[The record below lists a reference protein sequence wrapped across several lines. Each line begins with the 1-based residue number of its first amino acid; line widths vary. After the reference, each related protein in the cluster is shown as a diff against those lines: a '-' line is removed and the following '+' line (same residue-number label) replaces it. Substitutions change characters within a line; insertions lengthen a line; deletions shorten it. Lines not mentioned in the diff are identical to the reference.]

1 MRQPLDHRVKLAELP
16 TPVQPMDRLGQHLG
30 LAPGALWVKRDDLTG
45 LAGGGNKTRKL
56 EYLCAD
62 ALSQGADT
70 LVTGA
75 GIQSNHCRQTAA
87 AAAKLGL
94 KCSLVLAG
102 PRPGEASGNVLL
114 DLILGADIVWQEGDL
129 FGGGVD
135 AAIERR
141 AAELAGSGAKTYSIP
156 VGGSNAVGAL
166 GYVRAA
172 NEIREQLPDAH
183 LVVFGTGSC
192 GTHAGLAAGYG
203 DHSKVLGIRIGERED
218 MEGLITEKA
227 AETAVLA
234 GLEKPVGE
242 CQVEH
247 GYLGAGYGQI
257 NDATIEAIEL
267 AGRLEGLICDPV
279 YSGKALSGLIGCVR
293 SGRIPRDQK
302 TVFLHTGGLPGLFSD
317 RFKSVWPI
325 S

>member
-1 MRQPLDHRVKLAELP
+1 MAPLDDRVRLAELP
-16 TPVQPMDRLGQHLG
+16 TPLQPMDRLGAHLG
-30 LAPGALWVKRDDLTG
+30 LAPGTLWVKRDDLTG

-62 ALSQGADT
+62 ALAQGADT

-75 GIQSNHCRQTAA
+75 GVQSNHCRQTAA

-94 KCSLVLAG
+94 SCSLVLAG
-102 PRPGEASGNVLL
+102 QRPDHVSGNVLL
-114 DLILGADIVWQEGDL
+114 DRILGADITWMEADI

-141 AAELAGSGAKTYSIP
+141 AAELADEGRRVYSIP

-172 NEIREQLPDAH
+172 QEIQEQLPEVD

-192 GTHAGLAAGYG
+192 GTQAGMVAGFG
-203 DHSKVLGIRIGERED
+203 DHSNVLGIRIGERDD
-218 MEGLITEKA
+218 MEGLITERA

-234 GLEKPVGE
+234 GLEKPVGD

-247 GYLGAGYGQI
+247 GYLGDGYGQI
-257 NDATIEAIEL
+257 NPATIEAIEL

-279 YSGKALSGLIGCVR
+279 YSGKALSGLIGCYQ
-293 SGRIPRDQK
+293 SGRIPSEAK
-302 TVFLHTGGLPGLFSD
+302 TVFVHTGGLPGLLSD
-317 RFKSVWPI
+317 RFTDVWSVE
-325 S
+325 

>member
-1 MRQPLDHRVKLAELP
+1 MSTPLDERVHLAELP
-16 TPVQPMDRLGQHLG
+16 TPLQPMDRLGAHLG
-30 LAPGALWVKRDDLTG
+30 LAPGTLWVKRDDLTG

-62 ALSQGADT
+62 ALRRGSDT

-75 GIQSNHCRQTAA
+75 GVQSNHCRQTAA

-102 PRPGEASGNVLL
+102 KRPERVSGNVLL
-114 DLILGADIVWQEGDL
+114 DRILGADITWLEGDI

-135 AAIERR
+135 AAIEER
-141 AAELAGSGAKTYSIP
+141 AAELARAGAKTYSIP

-172 NEIREQLPDAH
+172 QEIQEQLPEAD

-192 GTHAGLAAGYG
+192 GTQAGMVAGCG
-203 DHSKVLGIRIGERED
+203 DHSKVLGIRIGERDD
-218 MEGLITEKA
+218 MEGLITERA

-234 GLEKPVGE
+234 GLDKPVGE

-247 GYLGAGYGQI
+247 DYLGDGYGQI

-267 AGRLEGLICDPV
+267 AGRLEGLVCDPV
-279 YSGKALSGLIGCVR
+279 YSGKALSGLIGCFE
-293 SGRIPRDQK
+293 SGRIPKDTK
-302 TVFLHTGGLPGLFSD
+302 TVFVHTGGLPGLLSD
-317 RFKSVWPI
+317 RFSDVWPI
-325 S
+325 Q

>member
-1 MRQPLDHRVKLAELP
+1 MPNPLDRRVTLAELP
-16 TPVQPMDRLGQHLG
+16 TPLQPMDRLGDHLG
-30 LAPGALWVKRDDLTG
+30 LAPGSLWVKRDDLTG
-45 LAGGGNKTRKL
+45 LAAGGNKTRKL
-56 EYLCAD
+56 EYLCAE
-62 ALSQGADT
+62 AIEQGADT

-94 KCSLVLAG
+94 RCSLVLAG
-102 PRPGEASGNVLL
+102 ERPTEATGNVLL
-114 DLILGADIVWQEGDL
+114 DRILGAEITWMEADI
-129 FGGGVD
+129 FGGGLD

-141 AAELAGSGAKTYSIP
+141 AAELAEQGAKTYSIP

-172 NEIREQLPDAH
+172 HEIQVQMPEAD
-183 LVVFGTGSC
+183 LVVLGTGSC
-192 GTHAGLAAGYG
+192 GTQAGLVAGYG
-203 DHSKVLGIRIGERED
+203 DHAKVLGIRIGERAD
-218 MEGLITEKA
+218 MEGLVSERA

-234 GLEKPVGE
+234 GLDKPVGD

-247 GYLGAGYGQI
+247 GYLGDGYGQI

-279 YSGKALSGLIGCVR
+279 YSGKTMSGLIGCYQ
-293 SGRIPRDQK
+293 SGRIPKDSK
-302 TVFLHTGGLPGLFSD
+302 TVFVHTGGLPGLFSD
-317 RFKSVWPI
+317 RFKSIWPI
-325 S
+325 T

>member
-1 MRQPLDHRVKLAELP
+1 MPPILDIRVQLAELP
-16 TPVQPMDRLGQHLG
+16 TPLHPLDRLGAHLG
-30 LAPGALWVKRDDLTG
+30 LAPGRLWVKRDDLTG

-62 ALSQGADT
+62 ALAQGADT

-75 GIQSNHCRQTAA
+75 GVQSNHCRQTAA

-94 KCSLVLAG
+94 ECSLVLGGA
-102 PRPGEASGNVLL
+102 RPDEITGNVLL

-129 FGGGVD
+129 FGGGID

-141 AAELAGSGAKTYSIP
+141 AAELADEGAKTYAIP
-156 VGGSNAVGAL
+156 VGGSNAIGAL

-172 NEIREQLPDAH
+172 HEIQSQLPDAD

-192 GTHAGLAAGYG
+192 GTHAGLVAGYG
-203 DHSKVLGIRIGERED
+203 DHSKVLGIRIGERDD

-234 GLEKPVGE
+234 GLDKPVGE

-247 GYLGAGYGQI
+247 GYLGDGYGRI
-257 NDATIEAIEL
+257 NEATIEAIEL

-279 YSGKALSGLIGCVR
+279 YTGKALSGLIGCIR
-293 SGRIPRDQK
+293 SGRIPKDAK
-302 TVFLHTGGLPGLFSD
+302 TVFVHTGGLPGLFSN
-317 RFKSVWPI
+317 RFKSVWSAP
-325 S
+325 

>member
-1 MRQPLDHRVKLAELP
+1 ME
-16 TPVQPMDRLGQHLG
+16 RLGAHLG
-30 LAPGALWVKRDDLTG
+30 LASGTLWVKRDDLTG

-56 EYLCAD
+56 EYLCHE
-62 ALSQGADT
+62 ALEQGADT

-102 PRPGEASGNVLL
+102 ARPDVATGNVLL
-114 DLILGADIVWQEGDL
+114 DRILGADITWEEGDL
-129 FGGGVD
+129 FGGEVD

-141 AAELAGSGAKTYSIP
+141 AAELREQGANTYSIP
-156 VGGSNAVGAL
+156 VGGSNPVGAL

-172 NEIREQLPDAH
+172 REIQEQLPDADM
-183 LVVFGTGSC
+183 VVFGTGSC

-218 MEGLITEKA
+218 MEGVITERA

-234 GLEKPVGE
+234 GLDKPVGD

-247 GYLGAGYGQI
+247 GYLGEGYGQI

-279 YSGKALSGLIGCVR
+279 YSGKALSGLIGCFR
-293 SGRIPRDQK
+293 SGRLAKDTK
-302 TVFLHTGGLPGLFSD
+302 TVFIHTGGLPGLLSD
-317 RFKSVWPI
+317 RFTNVWPVR
-325 S
+325 

>member
-1 MRQPLDHRVKLAELP
+1 MPQPLDNRVRLAELP
-16 TPVQPMDRLGQHLG
+16 TPLHPMDRLGQHLG
-30 LAPGALWVKRDDLTG
+30 LAPGTLWVKRDDLSG

-56 EYLCAD
+56 EYLCAE
-62 ALSQGADT
+62 ALAQGADT

-75 GIQSNHCRQTAA
+75 GVQSNHCRQTAA

-94 KCSLVLAG
+94 KCSLILAG
-102 PRPGEASGNVLL
+102 QRPAEATGNVLL
-114 DLILGADIVWQEGDL
+114 DRILGADIVFAEGDL

-135 AAIERR
+135 EAIERR
-141 AAELAGSGAKTYSIP
+141 AAELADAGAKTYSIP
-156 VGGSNAVGAL
+156 VGGSNPVGAL

-172 NEIREQLPDAH
+172 QEIQTQLPDAE

-192 GTHAGLAAGYG
+192 GTHAGLVAGYG
-203 DHSKVLGIRIGERED
+203 DHSKILGIRIGERDD

-234 GLEKPVGE
+234 GLDKPVGE

-247 GYLGAGYGQI
+247 GYLGTGYGQI
-257 NDATIEAIEL
+257 TDATIEAIDL

-279 YSGKALSGLIGCVR
+279 YTGKALSGLIGSFR
-293 SGRIPRDQK
+293 SGRIPADTK
-302 TVFLHTGGLPGLFSD
+302 TVFVHTGGLPGLLSD
-317 RFKSVWPI
+317 RFTTVWPLA
-325 S
+325 

>member
-1 MRQPLDHRVKLAELP
+1 MPQPLDNRVQLAQLP
-16 TPVQPMDRLGQHLG
+16 TPLHPMDRLGDHLG
-30 LAPGALWVKRDDLTG
+30 LPAGTLWVKRDDLTG

-56 EYLCAD
+56 EYLCAE
-62 ALSQGADT
+62 AIAQGADT

-75 GIQSNHCRQTAA
+75 GVQSNHCRQTAA

-94 KCSLVLAG
+94 RCSLVLG
-102 PRPGEASGNVLL
+102 GKRPPDASGNVLL
-114 DLILGADIVWQEGDL
+114 DLILGAEIVWQEGDL
-129 FGGGVD
+129 FGGGID

-141 AAELAGSGAKTYSIP
+141 AAELAQQGAKTYSIP

-172 NEIREQLPDAH
+172 QEIQTQLPDVD

-192 GTHAGLAAGYG
+192 GTQAGLAAGFG

-218 MEGLITEKA
+218 MEGLVKEKA

-234 GLEKPVGE
+234 GLEKPVGHV
-242 CQVEH
+242 QVGH
-247 GYLGAGYGQI
+247 GYLGDGYGQI
-257 NDATIEAIEL
+257 NAETIEAIEL

-279 YSGKALSGLIGCVR
+279 YTGKTLSGLIGCYE
-293 SGRIPRDQK
+293 SGRIPKDAR
-302 TVFLHTGGLPGLFSD
+302 TVFVHTGGVPGLFSE
-317 RFKSVWPI
+317 RFKSVWPVP
-325 S
+325 

>member
-1 MRQPLDHRVKLAELP
+1 MPPLDDRVRLAELP
-16 TPVQPMDRLGQHLG
+16 TPLQPMDRLGAHLG
-30 LAPGALWVKRDDLTG
+30 LAPGTLWVKRDDLTG
-45 LAGGGNKTRKL
+45 LAAGGNKTRKL

-75 GIQSNHCRQTAA
+75 GVQSNHCRQTAA

-94 KCSLVLAG
+94 NCSLVLAG
-102 PRPGEASGNVLL
+102 KRPSTASGNVLL
-114 DLILGADIVWQEGDL
+114 DRILGADISWLEGDI

-135 AAIERR
+135 AAIEAR
-141 AAELAGSGAKTYSIP
+141 AAELTEQGRKTYSIP

-172 NEIREQLPDAH
+172 QEIQEQLPDAD

-192 GTHAGLAAGYG
+192 GTQAGMVAGYG
-203 DHSKVLGIRIGERED
+203 DHSKVLGIRIGERAD
-218 MEGLITEKA
+218 MEGLITERA

-234 GLEKPVGE
+234 GLEKPIGD

-247 GYLGAGYGQI
+247 GYLGEGYGQI
-257 NDATIEAIEL
+257 TEGTVEAIEL

-279 YSGKALSGLIGCVR
+279 YSGKALAGLIGCFQ
-293 SGRIPRDQK
+293 SGRIPKDSK
-302 TVFLHTGGLPGLFSD
+302 TVFVHTGGLPGLLSD
-317 RFKSVWPI
+317 RFTDVW
-325 S
+325 SLA